1 MANDTQIK
9 ENISSDISPAIINEM
24 IKRGVYIGKMKSKSH
39 PKMKNFIFG
48 TRHNLQIINL
58 EKTIAKLNE
67 SLEYIKTIAKNKG
80 TILFV
85 ATKMPAKLLIK
96 EAAIKCDMPY
106 VEERWL
112 GGTLTNINTILKRI
126 EYFLD
131 LEKRKNS
138 GDLTKYTKKE
148 QLQFEKELAELFHNF
163 NGIKNLKKLPDAI
176 FVVDA
181 AAHKWTINEAI
192 KTKVPIIAIV
202 NTDSDPTRVT
212 YPIPANS
219 ESIESIKF
227 ILEKITE
234 AVTQEK
240 VAEAITQ

>member
-1 MANDTQIK
+1 MINDTQTK
-9 ENISSDISPAIINEM
+9 ENTSLDVSPAIINEM
-24 IKRGVYIGKMKSKSH
+24 VKKGVYIGKMKSKSH
-39 PKMKNFIFG
+39 PKMKGFIFG

-58 EKTIAKLNE
+58 EKTAVKLTE
-67 SLEYIKTIAKNKG
+67 ALEYIKTILKNKG

-96 EAAIKCDMPY
+96 EAAVKCSMPF

-148 QLQFEKELAELFHNF
+148 QFQFEKELTNLSHNF
-163 NGIKNLKKLPDAI
+163 NGIKNLKKLPDAV

-181 AAHKWTINEAI
+181 AAHKWMINEAI
-192 KTKVPIIAIV
+192 KTKVPIIAVV
-202 NTDSDPTRVT
+202 NTDSDPTKVN

-219 ESIESIKF
+219 ESLDSIKF
-227 ILEKITE
+227 ILEK
-234 AVTQEK
+234 VT
-240 VAEAITQ
+240 EAITQ

>member
-1 MANDTQIK
+1 MANDTQTK
-9 ENISSDISPAIINEM
+9 ENASSDISPAIINEM
-24 IKRGVYIGKMKSKSH
+24 VKRGVYIGKMKSKSH

-58 EKTIAKLNE
+58 EKTVAKLNE

-192 KTKVPIIAIV
+192 KTKVPIIAVV
-202 NTDSDPTRVT
+202 NTDSDPTRVD

-219 ESIESIKF
+219 ESLESIKF

-234 AVTQEK
+234 AVTREK

>member
-112 GGTLTNINTILKRI
+112 GGTFTNFNTLLKRV
-126 EYFLD
+126 EHFRD
-131 LEKRKNS
+131 LESKKRSVQKCTLL
-138 GDLTKYTKKE
+138 D
-148 QLQFEKELAELFHNF
+148 
-163 NGIKNLKKLPDAI
+163 
-176 FVVDA
+176 
-181 AAHKWTINEAI
+181 
-192 KTKVPIIAIV
+192 IV
-202 NTDSDPTRVT
+202 
-212 YPIPANS
+212 
-219 ESIESIKF
+219 F
-227 ILEKITE
+227 
-234 AVTQEK
+234 
-240 VAEAITQ
+240 